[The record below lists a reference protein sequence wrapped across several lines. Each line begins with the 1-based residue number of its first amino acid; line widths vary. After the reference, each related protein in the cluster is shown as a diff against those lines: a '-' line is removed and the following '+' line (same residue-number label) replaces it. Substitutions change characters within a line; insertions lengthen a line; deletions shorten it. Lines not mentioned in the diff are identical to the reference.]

1 VLNRL
6 KRPLRSLVTLA
17 LLAWVLHRIA
27 ARDGLSALLA
37 TLHAAD
43 VRWLMAAGLFSSLG
57 VVLGV
62 MRFRLLLRSAGLN
75 LPVGWLTRISLEG
88 RFVGAF
94 TPSTAGL
101 DIYRAIAVGRRTG
114 KRSVAAGVILIE
126 KLLGLLGLASLVGGL
141 SLLGAGVLRTGQGL
155 PATLGLAVCCA
166 LGLGLALRPRV
177 VARAS
182 AWLPATIAR
191 RVERLTSAL
200 EEQPPRPPSLACA
213 FGLGLV
219 GHLTTAAV
227 FLATSRA
234 LGIHLPTVELLS
246 VGVALV
252 LSALVPISVG
262 GVGVR
267 EGVALMLLGGLG
279 VAGPEAALVATLGWL
294 LTQPPALV
302 GGLFSLLPPL
312 ETAKASASTASLA
325 HATSPGSLS
334 SPLT

>member
-1 VLNRL
+1 VHSRL
-6 KRPLRSLVTLA
+6 KRPLRYVVTLA
-17 LLAWVLHRIA
+17 LLSWVLHRIA

-37 TLHAAD
+37 TLHGAD
-43 VRWLMAAGLFSSLG
+43 LRWLLAAALFSTLG
-57 VVLGV
+57 VALGV
-62 MRFRLLLRSAGLN
+62 LRFRMLLRSLGLA
-75 LPVGWLTRISLEG
+75 LPTSWLLRISLEG

-101 DIYRAIAVGRRTG
+101 DIYRAIAVGKRTG

-141 SLLGAGVLRTGQGL
+141 FLLGAGVLRTGQGL
-155 PATLGLAVCCA
+155 PATVGLAICCLLGLS
-166 LGLGLALRPRV
+166 LALNPGV
-177 VARAS
+177 LARAS
-182 AWLPATIAR
+182 HRLPAALAG
-191 RVERLTSAL
+191 RVQRLTSAL
-200 EEQPPRPPSLACA
+200 EEQPPRSGALVGA
-213 FGLGLV
+213 FGLGLF

-234 LGIHLPTVELLS
+234 LGIHLPAVELLS

-267 EGVALMLLGGLG
+267 EGVAVMLLGGLG
-279 VAGPEAALVATLGWL
+279 VVGAEAALVATLGWL

-302 GGLFSLLPPL
+302 GGLLSLIPRL
-312 ETAKASASTASLA
+312 EGAQTSAAADALR
-325 HATSPGSLS
+325 HVTSPGSLA
-334 SPLT
+334 SPLG